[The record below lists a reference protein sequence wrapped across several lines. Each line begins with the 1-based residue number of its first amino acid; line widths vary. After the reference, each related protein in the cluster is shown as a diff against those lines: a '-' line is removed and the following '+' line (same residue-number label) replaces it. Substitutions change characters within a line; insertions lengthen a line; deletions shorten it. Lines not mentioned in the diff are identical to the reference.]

1 MKKEAKQDKLDQLKK
16 VAGEIDVDKVAKEID
31 NDFIPDV
38 YDKTMGQAFGE
49 KFYNLAND
57 DDKELAD

>member
-1 MKKEAKQDKLDQLKK
+1 MKK